1 MKFKPKTTVCLP
13 RAKVYKRFTN
23 INRSFTG
30 KTLYKTLADNK
41 FWIFDAE
48 NTQFFEIEQENAPQN
63 PEIVQV
69 TTNVTIIKF
78 ENLLFRYSGTE
89 WETIES
95 TQLTTLDAK
104 FGNIAKYQTNKYY
117 YSATFDYMIRG
128 SVEGA
133 TTQYIKGN
141 IIPLTSF
148 NIKYFDDVGLNV
160 DDLVVIDGRLY
171 SVENPETE
179 HKYSPKDYL
188 VFFATLNNIL

>member
-13 RAKVYKRFTN
+13 RAMVYKRFTN

-30 KTLYKTLADNK
+30 KTLYKTLADDK

-48 NTQFFEIEQENAPQN
+48 NTQFLEISQENMPQN

-69 TTNVTIIKF
+69 ATTITIIKF
-78 ENLLFRYSGTE
+78 ENLLFRYSGTQ
-89 WETIES
+89 WETVES
-95 TQLTTLDAK
+95 TQLTTLDAQ
-104 FGNIAKYQTNKYY
+104 FGNIAQYQTNKYY
-117 YSATFDYMIRG
+117 YSGTFDYMIRG
-128 SVEGA
+128 SVDGA

-148 NIKYFDDVGLNV
+148 NIKYFDDVGLNA

>member
-1 MKFKPKTTVCLP
+1 MKFKPRTTVCLP
-13 RAKVYKRFTN
+13 RAMVYKRFTN

-48 NTQFFEIEQENAPQN
+48 NTQFLEILQENMPQN

-69 TTNVTIIKF
+69 TTNITIIKF
-78 ENLLFRYSGTE
+78 ENLLFKYSGTK
-89 WETIES
+89 WETVES